1 MLNTDEQGQ
10 RQQSLSV
17 AILAGGMSRR
27 MGTDKALLSLRPGD
41 PPFLAA
47 TRDRV
52 RAISDDVF
60 VIATN
65 RPQYAQ
71 FGMPLV
77 QDAVPE
83 GGALGGI
90 LTALR
95 HARHDHCLVIP
106 CDLPFLNLRLLT
118 WMASQPRD
126 YDVLIPYLP
135 GESRQGHGYIY
146 QTLHAIYGRA
156 CLPAIE
162 EHLTTGRKQVIGFF
176 DEVYVRRIDESTVRS
191 FDPDLRSFFN
201 ANTPEALASARA
213 IAAEIGG
220 DR

>member
-1 MLNTDEQGQ
+1 
-10 RQQSLSV
+10 
-17 AILAGGMSRR
+17 MSRR
-27 MGTDKALLSLRPGD
+27 MGADKALISLRPGS

-52 RAISDDVF
+52 RPISDDVF

-71 FGMPLV
+71 FGMPV
-77 QDAVPE
+77 IPDEVE
-83 GGALGGI
+83 DSGALGGI

-106 CDLPFLNLRLLT
+106 CDLPFLNLALLT
-118 WMASQPRD
+118 WMVSQSRD

-135 GESRQGHGYIY
+135 GESRQGRGFVY
-146 QTLHAIYGRA
+146 QTLHAIYGKR

-162 EHLTTGRKQVIGFF
+162 HKLAAGRKQVIGFF
-176 DEVYVRRIDESTVRS
+176 DDVRVRPVDEPTVRT
-191 FDPDLRSFFN
+191 FDPELRSFFN
-201 ANTPEALASARA
+201 ANTPEALAAARA
-213 IAAEIGG
+213 IAAETNEVP
-220 DR
+220 